1 MSCDAAAA
9 GTVASAASATAGSNA
24 PVGLIAGLVVG
35 GCVLI
40 AAVLLALFFVLG
52 RRRRERQRMQEHL
65 QQDPKFADCTGKVC
79 AHQTFSLCTRVIL
92 LLFHECS
99 IVFGLH
105 HYAPRKCFESPA
117 VDRSQRAPHSGPDA

>member
-52 RRRRERQRMQEHL
+52 RHRRERQRLQEHL

-79 AHQTFSLCTRVIL
+79 TSDISLAHTS
-92 LLFHECS
+92 
-99 IVFGLH
+99 
-105 HYAPRKCFESPA
+105 
-117 VDRSQRAPHSGPDA
+117 HSFAFPMNVQ